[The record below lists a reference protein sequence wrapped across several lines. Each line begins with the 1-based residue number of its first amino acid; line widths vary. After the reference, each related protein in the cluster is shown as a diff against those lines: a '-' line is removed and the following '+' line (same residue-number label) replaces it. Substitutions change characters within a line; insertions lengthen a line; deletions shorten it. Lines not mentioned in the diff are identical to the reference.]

1 MAIKACRKDGLP
13 GFKYSDAENA
23 KCYTYR
29 PGDARSKRRAR
40 ERALNQLQA
49 IIMSVRR
56 EEEEKKKKR
65 RTSAAIQ
72 KVFGD
77 R

>member
-13 GFKYSDAENA
+13 GFKYGDAENA

-29 PGDARSKRRAR
+29 PGDVRGKRRAR
-40 ERALNQLQA
+40 EKALNQLQA
-49 IIMSVRR
+49 IIMSVQR
-56 EEEEKKKKR
+56 EEEEKKRKR
-65 RTSAAIQ
+65 RVSAAIR
-72 KVFGD
+72 KVFGI